1 MDELVFKEKS
11 VQRVFEYLQKN
22 NERKNIFNKFQLSL
36 STSDTQKSAAES
48 DADECLQCIL
58 M

>member
-11 VQRVFEYLQKN
+11 VQRVFEYLQRN
-22 NERKNIFNKFQLSL
+22 NERRNIFNRFQLIL
-36 STSDTQKSAAES
+36 DPHRSAAES
-48 DADECLQCIL
+48 DADEWLQCLL